1 VTDQL
6 TENEKYIGELLYR
19 YLTIFQFNC
28 HAILEGVPDMEDDFI
43 SGYVHNFNVPNV
55 SVPYALI

>member
-1 VTDQL
+1 MQVTDQL

-43 SGYVHNFNVPNV
+43 SG
-55 SVPYALI
+55 